1 MTKEEALVRIR
12 SARNDDWK
20 TCLTLNAGY
29 ETDTAWQMEELHGDG
44 EWGMHFREVRLP
56 RRQQIKP
63 LLTPEEHLRAWQ
75 RCDGFWVA
83 TERSK
88 ILGYL
93 TLVLEVAHRQARIS
107 DLVVAPA
114 HRRKGVAGRLLQH
127 ATAWALRQDVEQLIL
142 ECPLK
147 AKPAIAFARKHHFV
161 VCGFQDV
168 YWPGRETGL
177 FFRKRIR

>member
-1 MTKEEALVRIR
+1 MRIR

-20 TCLTLNAGY
+20 TCLALDAGY
-29 ETDTAWQMEELHGDG
+29 ETNAAWQMEELRGDG

-56 RRQQIKP
+56 RRQQIGP
-63 LLTPEEHLRAWQ
+63 LLTSEELLRAWQ
-75 RCDGFWVA
+75 HRDGFWVA

-93 TLVLEVAHRQARIS
+93 TLTLEVAHRQARIS

-114 HRRKGVAGRLLQH
+114 HRRKGVAGQLLQH
-127 ATAWALRQDVEQLIL
+127 ATTWALRQDVEQLIL

-147 AKPAIAFARKHHFV
+147 AKPAIAFARKQRFV
-161 VCGFQDV
+161 ICGFQDV
-168 YWPGRETGL
+168 YWSGQETGL